1 MATSQLSVPAHAVRI
16 SWPRVTRSSLAY
28 GSFRLARPVYQEG
41 PTRPPHLAGPSTEV
55 TTREQVRSSR
65 CGEGPGAPLPQ
76 NVALPRSAAWRA
88 AILREISEATSYL
101 MVR

>member
-1 MATSQLSVPAHAVRI
+1 MATFQLSKPAHAVRI
-16 SWPRVTRSSLAY
+16 SWPRVTRSSSAC
-28 GSFRLARPVYQEG
+28 GSIRLARPDYQEG
-41 PTRPPHLAGPSTEV
+41 PTRLPHLTGLSNEA

-65 CGEGPGAPLPQ
+65 CGKGPEAPLPQ
-76 NVALPRSAAWRA
+76 DVALPRSAAWET